1 MNPSLTKNI
10 DRNPLVVIENTG
22 QFCSSAT
29 TPDNM
34 AKRGRKDEPDPARSV
49 REEFFPTGCKR
60 GVVIRSQVDYSTSS
74 RLLKY
79 SLALIDARSTSV
91 ANVRILGY
99 DNAHELC
106 HRHSRGK
113 MEPVDL
119 VSYEDTQ
126 KRFEAEVRQYLE
138 GKDGK

>member
-1 MNPSLTKNI
+1 
-10 DRNPLVVIENTG
+10 
-22 QFCSSAT
+22 
-29 TPDNM
+29 M
-34 AKRGRKDEPDPARSV
+34 AKRVGKDEPDPARSV
-49 REEFFPTGCKR
+49 REEFFPKGRKR
-60 GVVIRSQVDYSTSS
+60 GVVVRIQVDYSKSG

-91 ANVRILGY
+91 DNGRIHGY
-99 DNAHELC
+99 DNAHGLS

-113 MEPVDL
+113 MEPVEF
-119 VSYEDTQ
+119 VSYEDTE